1 MGRSPDTTTSTHK
14 DERSSTEDIEASHNP
29 STTPTHLFSRLNA
42 HLPTIS
48 GFEARGLERVPPTSR
63 QKTSTLHMLM
73 LWFSANLT
81 INNLSVPMLGPLL
94 MGLGF
99 TDCAWCMTIGVVL
112 GSISTAYMST
122 WGPVSGCRT
131 MVVLRFFMG
140 YHVAKLCA
148 LLNVVLM
155 VGWGT
160 IDCILAGQML
170 AAISGGR
177 MNVVVGVVIV
187 AVLECLIAGFGLKL
201 FYAYERF
208 AWLPQAFALFVLVG
222 CAGPNFNASLES
234 TLSGSALSAARL
246 TFMTLCFYVPN
257 SWAAAGADFY
267 VYYPETTPKWK
278 TFSLTL
284 VGLVMA
290 FMFVN
295 LLGIGLACGV
305 MASSSWQDAYNV
317 SAGALIVESLAPLG
331 GFGRFCSVVLALGVI
346 ANCVPGSYSAA
357 ICSQTLGRYFA
368 RVPRWSWVVFL
379 VIVQLVLGVAGRN
392 KLFAILQNFLALMG
406 YWLMPMIAIVLLEH
420 ILFGRTK
427 YIDWEAWSQPGR
439 QSLGF
444 AALTAFLL
452 GWTGAILGMYQTW
465 FVGPLA
471 KAAGSSDVGMW
482 IGTGFALVSYPLL
495 RCIELKIV
503 GR

>member
-1 MGRSPDTTTSTHK
+1 MGQPTDTLESTHTVEK
-14 DERSSTEDIEASHNP
+14 PATQDIEASRDP
-29 STTPTHLFSRLNA
+29 STSPKHLFSRLNA
-42 HLPTIS
+42 HLTSLS
-48 GFEARGLERVPPTSR
+48 GFEARGLERVPPSSR

-81 INNLSVPMLGPLL
+81 VNNLSVPMLGPLL

-122 WGPVSGCRT
+122 RGPVSGCRT

-140 YHVAKLCA
+140 YHVAKLCS

-170 AAISGGR
+170 AAVSGGS
-177 MNVVVGVVIV
+177 MSVVVGVVIV
-187 AVLECLIAGFGLKL
+187 AILEGLIAGFGLKL

-234 TLSGSALSAARL
+234 TVSGSALAAARL
-246 TFMTLCFYVPN
+246 TFVTLCFYVPN

-267 VYYPETTPKWK
+267 VYYPENTPKWK
-278 TFSLTL
+278 VFTLT
-284 VGLVMA
+284 VAGLILA

-305 MASSSWQDAYNV
+305 MASSAWQYAYNI
-317 SAGALIVESLAPLG
+317 SAGALIVESFAPLG
-331 GFGRFCSVVLALGVI
+331 GFGKFCSVVLALGVI

-368 RVPRWSWVVFL
+368 KIPRWAWVVFL
-379 VIVQLVLGVAGRN
+379 VIIQLVLGVAGRN
-392 KLFAILQNFLALMG
+392 KLFVILQNFLALMG
-406 YWLMPMIAIVLLEH
+406 YWLMPMIAIVLQEH
-420 ILFGRTK
+420 LLFKTTK
-427 YIDWEAWSQPGR
+427 EIDWTVWSQPR
-439 QSLGF
+439 RLPSGF
-444 AALTAFLL
+444 AALAAFLL

-471 KAAGSSDVGMW
+471 KAAESSDVGMW
-482 IGTGFALVSYPLL
+482 IGTGFTLVAYPPL
-495 RCIELKIV
+495 RYTELKLCS
-503 GR
+503 R